1 MARRPSANL
10 CVPCASAVNL
20 AMIQTLASADPSALA
35 GFDDIVD
42 VRSPAEFAEDHAPG
56 AINLPV
62 LDNDERAR
70 VGTIYVRESRFLA
83 RRVGAALVARNI
95 ARHLEE
101 GLRDKPGSWAP
112 LVYCWR
118 GGQRSNA
125 MATVIEQ
132 VGWRPT
138 VLAGGY
144 KTYRRRVTAA
154 LYDAEPDFKVVL
166 LDGYTGV
173 AKTEVL
179 RRLAGLGVQ
188 TLDLEG
194 LAAHRGSL
202 FGAMSGTPQPHQKGF
217 ESALL
222 ARLDGL
228 DRTRPIVVEAESSKV
243 GDLNLPPTLWKAM
256 LAAPR
261 LEIGA
266 PREAR
271 ARYLT
276 RAYGDI
282 IADPAVLDDTLG
294 KLPVHHGKA
303 RLAEWREMA
312 AAGCF
317 VALAAGLIEHH
328 YDPAY
333 ERSRRRETRP
343 CLEAMDLDDL
353 EDASLDLAAARIA
366 RRLA

>member
-1 MARRPSANL
+1 MI
-10 CVPCASAVNL
+10 ASTREVGPGAF
-20 AMIQTLASADPSALA
+20 A
-35 GFDDIVD
+35 GFDDVVD
-42 VRSPAEFAEDHAPG
+42 VRSPAEFEEDHVPG
-56 AINLPV
+56 AISLPV

-70 VGTIYVRESRFLA
+70 VGTIYVQESRFLA
-83 RRVGAALVARNI
+83 RRIGAALVARNI
-95 ARHLEE
+95 ALHLET
-101 GLRDKPGSWAP
+101 GLKDKPGSWAP

-125 MATVIEQ
+125 MATVLEQ

-179 RRLAGLGVQ
+179 RRLTELGVQ
-188 TLDLEG
+188 TVDLEG

-202 FGAMSGTPQPHQKGF
+202 FGALPGQPQPHQKGF

-222 ARLDGL
+222 ARIDQL
-228 DRTRPIVVEAESSKV
+228 DRARPVVVEAESSKV
-243 GDLNLPPTLWKAM
+243 GELNVPPMLWKAM

-261 LEIGA
+261 IELAA

-276 RAYGDI
+276 YAYGDI
-282 IADPAVLDDTLG
+282 IADPAALDDILG
-294 KLPVHHGKA
+294 KLPVHHGKE
-303 RLAEWREMA
+303 RLAEWRA
-312 AAGCF
+312 LASAG
-317 VALAAGLIEHH
+317 AYTQLAAGLIEHH

-333 ERSRRRETRP
+333 ERSRRKETRP
-343 CLEAMDLDDL
+343 CVEVVALDDL
-353 EDASLDLAAARIA
+353 DPASLDAAARRIKESLT
-366 RRLA
+366 R

>member
-1 MARRPSANL
+1 
-10 CVPCASAVNL
+10 
-20 AMIQTLASADPSALA
+20 MIQMLASADRLVA
-35 GFDDIVD
+35 FDDIID

-62 LDNDERAR
+62 LDDAERAEI
-70 VGTIYVRESRFLA
+70 GAIYVRQSRFLA
-83 RRVGAALVARNI
+83 RRIGAAKVARNI

-101 GLRDKPGSWAP
+101 ALKDKPGSWAP

-125 MATVIEQ
+125 MATVLDQ
-132 VGWRPT
+132 VGWRVS

-144 KTYRRRVTAA
+144 KTYRRRVTQA
-154 LYDAEPDFKVVL
+154 LYDADPDFQVIL

-173 AKTEVL
+173 AKTDIL
-179 RRLAGLGVQ
+179 HRLAALGVQ

-202 FGAMSGTPQPHQKGF
+202 FGAMPGMPQPHQKGF

-222 ARLDGL
+222 ARLDTF

-243 GDLNLPPTLWKAM
+243 GDLNVPPTLWKAM

-261 LEIGA
+261 IEVAA

-271 ARYLT
+271 AHYLT
-276 RAYGDI
+276 TAYGDI
-282 IADPAVLDDTLG
+282 IADPAALEETLAR
-294 KLPVHHGKA
+294 LPVHLGRE
-303 RLAEWREMA
+303 RLDEWRDLA
-312 AAGCF
+312 RSGAY
-317 VALAAGLIEHH
+317 VALAASLIEHH

-333 ERSRRRETRP
+333 ERSRRKETRP
-343 CLEAMDLDDL
+343 CLQVVALQALDP
-353 EDASLDLAAARIA
+353 ASLDQAAARIA
-366 RRLA
+366 RTLSGQEVE